1 MGPSPAQCDG
11 AQFENQNNVPLPA
24 EGGGFHRASSGLWRT
39 ERVRGLNTID
49 IYIYIYSGFQK
60 VDGTVAL

>member
-24 EGGGFHRASSGLWRT
+24 EGGGFHRASFGLWRT
-39 ERVRGLNTID
+39 GCVKVVSLHEKFNDI
-49 IYIYIYSGFQK
+49 IYISRKEI
-60 VDGTVAL
+60 AL